1 MHTHT
6 HTLALLCSGLLSALV
21 SSPSEDKK
29 SKKKKKKS
37 KKSKKVKPEDEVDE
51 DEVVPK
57 KKSTFLCTFAPRSN
71 TLFAAKHASSC
82 TKTAHHPYHTECYCP
97 RNCKE
102 YNECMTDNHDLVLVS
117 FALLPV
123 QCSAVQANAH
133 TPYATSANPTRTT
146 AQPCLWVPP
155 QALCCLGWMILVLL
169 MVFTVF

>member
-1 MHTHT
+1 MVASMMLDDCCYAHTYMYMHCDDAHTHF
-6 HTLALLCSGLLSALV
+6 HWRCFVPASSLLHPHLV

-57 KKSTFLCTFAPRSN
+57 KKSTFLCTFAPRSKPP
-71 TLFAAKHASSC
+71 FAAKHASSC
-82 TKTAHHPYHTECYCP
+82 TKTPHHPYHTECYCP

-117 FALLPV
+117 FAFLAV
-123 QCSAVQANAH
+123 QCSASKRPH
-133 TPYATSANPTRTT
+133 S
-146 AQPCLWVPP
+146 
-155 QALCCLGWMILVLL
+155 LCYKC
-169 MVFTVF
+169 